1 MKIAFVYDVPYPWH
15 KGGIEHILATEAEEL
30 AKEHEVHFFT
40 LRWPGM
46 SNEFTHNNV
55 HYHCY
60 GEANEENVYRHGRRS
75 IREAFSFSVYSWKL
89 LKYKFDFIITDQF
102 PILHLFPLR
111 VYRVL
116 RKSKLIIRIDEVW
129 DHKYWNEYLG
139 RVFGTLAHWYSNYLA
154 YSRNATYVTNSELNV
169 RKLIDAK
176 IKNSR
181 IRLFAPVVDGEN
193 IEKSIKN
200 IKKERKIIFAGRFI
214 KEKRIDKWLD
224 VVKRIIS
231 EDSTIKGIIIGNG
244 IEKNNIQK
252 NINKLKLEKNVE
264 IKQFYKDKK
273 ELYRELAS
281 SSVFLQM
288 SEREGLSIIV
298 LESLQCNTPVVL
310 PDYTPIPTEVS
321 SMCIIK
327 NEEEIPKTILNMIGK
342 NSVKIDNGKLNFFS
356 SKGVLSFYNELFK
369 TIKNPKS

>member
-46 SNEFTHNNV
+46 SNDFIYKNI

-60 GEANEENVYRHGRRS
+60 GDATEENVYRHGRRS
-75 IREAFSFSVYSWKL
+75 IREALSFSIYSWKL
-89 LKYKFDFIITDQF
+89 LKYKFDFVITDQF

-116 RKSKLIIRIDEVW
+116 RNSRLIIRIDEVW

-139 RVFGTLAHWYSNYLA
+139 QFLGTIANGYSNYLA
-154 YSRNATYVTNSELNV
+154 YSRNATYITNSQLNV
-169 RKLIDAK
+169 KKLINAK
-176 IKNSR
+176 IKNSK
-181 IRLFAPVVDGEN
+181 IRLFAPVVDSEN

-200 IKKERKIIFAGRFI
+200 VKKERKVIFAGRFI
-214 KEKRIDKWLD
+214 KEKRIDKWLEIFKR
-224 VVKRIIS
+224 VVK
-231 EDSTIKGIIIGNG
+231 EDPTINGVIIGNG
-244 IEKNNIQK
+244 IEKDKIQK
-252 NINKLKLEKNVE
+252 MVTELKLDKNVR
-264 IKQFYKDKK
+264 IKSFYKDKK
-273 ELYRELAS
+273 ELYRELAA

-310 PDYTPIPTEVS
+310 PQYTPIPSEVS

-327 NEEEIPKTILNMIGK
+327 NESEIPRTILNIINK
-342 NSVKIDNGKLNFFS
+342 DNVKIDSTKLNFFS
-356 SKGVLSFYNELFK
+356 SKGVLSFYDELFQA
-369 TIKNPKS
+369 IKKPKL